1 MRRRKSG
8 YKFKKIKKEKRISA
22 GKKLAIEIV
31 TYIASLIAVIVLAFC
46 IVKFGFVK
54 ATMIGDSMNATL
66 VNGDSLLIN
75 KAVYVISKPKRFDVV
90 AYRPNSSK
98 HGYISVKRVI
108 GEPGETVWINDG
120 EIYINGKLLPENI
133 NVDKMTTGGLAE
145 EEIKL
150 DENEYF
156 LLGDNRN
163 DSEDSRFAN
172 VGMIV
177 EDDIIG
183 KVWIRLN
190 SFGFVSSFNHVEN
203 KDDDTEKKGE
213 E

>member
-8 YKFKKIKKEKRISA
+8 YRFKKMKKEKKMSA
-22 GKKLAIEIV
+22 GKKLVIEVI
-31 TYIASLIAVIVLAFC
+31 TYILSVIAVIALAFC

-54 ATMIGDSMNATL
+54 ATMVGDSMNETL

-75 KAVYVISKPKRFDVV
+75 KAVYVVSKPKRFDVV
-90 AYRPNSSK
+90 AYRRNSSE

-120 EIYINGKLLPENI
+120 EIYIDGKILAENI
-133 NVDKMTTGGLAE
+133 NVEKMTTGGLAE

-172 VGMIV
+172 VGMV
-177 EDDIIG
+177 VKDDIIG

-190 SFGFVSSFNHVEN
+190 SFGFVSSFNHI
-203 KDDDTEKKGE
+203 EKTDKNIEEKGDK
-213 E
+213 

>member
-1 MRRRKSG
+1 MRRRKNG
-8 YKFKKIKKEKRISA
+8 YRFKKIKKEKTISP
-22 GKKLAIEIV
+22 GKKLAIEII
-31 TYIASLIAVIVLAFC
+31 TYIASLIAVVALAFC
-46 IVKFGFVK
+46 IVNFGFVK
-54 ATMIGDSMNATL
+54 ATMIGDSMNTTL

-75 KAVYVISKPKRFDVV
+75 KAVYMVSKPKRFDVV
-90 AYRPNSSK
+90 AYRRNSSE

-120 EIYINGKLLPENI
+120 EIYIDGKILPENI
-133 NVDKMTTGGLAE
+133 NVEKMTTGGLAE
-145 EEIKL
+145 EEIRL

-172 VGMIV
+172 VGMV
-177 EDDIIG
+177 VKDDIIG

-203 KDDDTEKKGE
+203 KEENTEEKGDE
-213 E
+213 